1 MIKPSSQDILNNF
14 TEKMNAFEIQISGD
28 NIGLSVSG
36 GGDSIAL
43 LYLTKEWACKND
55 KKIFVATV
63 DHGLRKESLN
73 EAQTVKD
80 ICRSLG
86 IECTILNWTDWDKSG
101 NLQDAARSARNR
113 LIGNW
118 ANSLGLDAVATGHT
132 ADDQAETF
140 LLRLARGSG
149 VDGLSG
155 MASSILKEG
164 MLWFRPLLEF
174 HRSELRDYLNINKIT
189 WFDDPSNQNMKF
201 DRVKMRKAQS
211 FLNNIGLTISCLNET
226 AQRMSVARNALE
238 LVSKEKIENI
248 TEITKMGTVMLDL
261 EEFKLLPVELQ
272 NRIYSH
278 ILKWISGS
286 IYRPR
291 FISLTES
298 IKKLLNCKTHTI
310 SGCHVTSNGRS
321 AEICREVS
329 KIIKSNSFSEKFDG
343 RWILESKSSKE
354 ELSIGPLGEAG
365 LRQFPDWR
373 ELNMSRISILGSPAI
388 WKDELLIAAPMLGM
402 NAGWKCVL
410 EKDSQNFYS
419 AIVTH

>member
-1 MIKPSSQDILNNF
+1 
-14 TEKMNAFEIQISGD
+14 
-28 NIGLSVSG
+28 
-36 GGDSIAL
+36 
-43 LYLTKEWACKND
+43 
-55 KKIFVATV
+55 
-63 DHGLRKESLN
+63 
-73 EAQTVKD
+73 
-80 ICRSLG
+80 
-86 IECTILNWTDWDKSG
+86 
-101 NLQDAARSARNR
+101 
-113 LIGNW
+113 
-118 ANSLGLDAVATGHT
+118 
-132 ADDQAETF
+132 
-140 LLRLARGSG
+140 
-149 VDGLSG
+149 
-155 MASSILKEG
+155 
-164 MLWFRPLLEF
+164 
-174 HRSELRDYLNINKIT
+174 
-189 WFDDPSNQNMKF
+189 
-201 DRVKMRKAQS
+201 
-211 FLNNIGLTISCLNET
+211 
-226 AQRMSVARNALE
+226 
-238 LVSKEKIENI
+238 
-248 TEITKMGTVMLDL
+248 MGTVMLDL

-388 WKDELLIAAPMLGM
+388 WKDELLIAAPMLDM

>member
-1 MIKPSSQDILNNF
+1 MIQPSSQDILNNF

-189 WFDDPSNQNMKF
+189 WFDDPSNENMKF
-201 DRVKMRKAQS
+201 DVLS
-211 FLNNIGLTISCLNET
+211 LNN
-226 AQRMSVARNALE
+226 
-238 LVSKEKIENI
+238 
-248 TEITKMGTVMLDL
+248 
-261 EEFKLLPVELQ
+261 FP
-272 NRIYSH
+272 
-278 ILKWISGS
+278 
-286 IYRPR
+286 
-291 FISLTES
+291 
-298 IKKLLNCKTHTI
+298 IK
-310 SGCHVTSNGRS
+310 
-321 AEICREVS
+321 
-329 KIIKSNSFSEKFDG
+329 
-343 RWILESKSSKE
+343 
-354 ELSIGPLGEAG
+354 
-365 LRQFPDWR
+365 
-373 ELNMSRISILGSPAI
+373 
-388 WKDELLIAAPMLGM
+388 
-402 NAGWKCVL
+402 
-410 EKDSQNFYS
+410 
-419 AIVTH
+419 